1 MSISRRPSIAALGCV
16 LSIVVAAPAS
26 AVDINDTRM
35 LADPAMSADHIAF
48 AYADDLWVANTDGSG
63 VRRLTSHPGVEARP
77 RFSADGSMIAFS
89 GSYDGNVD
97 VYLVPV
103 EGGVPTRLTWHPGA
117 DLVQGFT
124 PDGAAV
130 LFTSGRDQTM
140 SHPMMSMHTRLFAV
154 PLAGGLPDVIDLPMV
169 FEATYSPD
177 GRYIAYVP
185 MAEAFRQWKNYRG
198 GRTSRIWLYDPTDH
212 GVEQIPQ
219 PAERCNDI
227 DPMWIVDTIYFV
239 SDRAGEFNL
248 FAYNTATGNI
258 EQLTDHQDFPI
269 LNASAGGGSII
280 YEQAGYLHV
289 FNPAALTPVKLTVG
303 VAADLIETRPRFV
316 SGNTYIRSATL
327 SPSGA
332 RAVFEFRGEVITVP
346 AEKGDPRNLTLT
358 PGVHERTP
366 MWSPDG
372 SKIAYLSDASGE
384 YQLHIAAQD
393 GKGDVEIHPLE
404 GAGFYSEL
412 QWSPDGT
419 MISYVDNSR
428 SLYWFDFE
436 TGKITKVATDEVY
449 YPNGGPFNAM
459 AHDWSPDSRW
469 LVYAQLT
476 ETNFRRIFVHSLES
490 GESIPV
496 TDGLSDA
503 TNPVFDAG
511 GQYVYF
517 AASTEAG
524 PVIDWFSQAGADM
537 EMKGSLYLAVLPK
550 GVMSPLA
557 KESDEEVVADA
568 EETADEDDKQA
579 AEEDDA
585 PKVVVDAEGLD
596 QRILPMPV
604 QPAFYTGL
612 KAGAAGSLFYLKDPN
627 GAGASPA
634 QTSVCTFNL
643 GKREETTL
651 VVNASR
657 FELNPDGSK
666 VLYQSGEAVF
676 IAGTEAPATPG
687 EGKLATDS
695 IQVRIDPR
703 AEWPQIFN
711 EAWRINRD
719 EFYDPGMHGA
729 DWDAMLSKY
738 AALLPD
744 LTTRNDLNTL
754 IQWMGSELAVGHHF
768 VGGGDSLTDPEPVPG
783 GLLGAD
789 IGIDNG
795 RYRFTRVLGG
805 LNWNPQLRSPLT
817 EPGVDVVEGEYLL
830 EVNGVELRPP
840 TNPYAPF
847 ENTAGKIVEITVG
860 PNADGSGS
868 RTVDVVPV
876 ESEGTLRNLA
886 WVEGNIRRVDEATGG
901 RVAYVHVPDTSTFGH
916 AAFKRYFF
924 PQTSKDAVIIDDR
937 HNMGGS
943 IADYYIDIL
952 RRPYLSHWALRY
964 GKPITTPHAAIFG
977 PKVMLIDETS
987 SSGGDM
993 LPWMFHKLQI
1003 GPLVGRRT
1011 WGGLVGNLGFPVLMD
1026 GGTVSAPNLAI
1037 WVEEGFVVENVGVPP
1052 DIEVE
1057 MLPADVIGGRD
1068 PQLEKAIEVILEML
1082 EADPPEEPKMPPYP
1096 IRVRR

>member
-1 MSISRRPSIAALGCV
+1 MSIIRRASFVALGLA
-16 LSIVVAAPAS
+16 LSLAVAAPAT
-26 AVDINDTRM
+26 AVDITDTRM

-63 VRRLTSHPGVEARP
+63 VRRLTSHPGVESRP
-77 RFSADGSMIAFS
+77 RFSPDGSTIAFS

-97 VYLVPV
+97 VYTVAAV
-103 EGGVPTRLTWHPGA
+103 GGVPTRLTWHPGA

-130 LFTSGRDQTM
+130 LFTSGRDQTI
-140 SHPMMSMHTRLFAV
+140 SHPMMSVHTRLFAV
-154 PLAGGLPDVIDLPMV
+154 ALTGGLPAVIELPMV

-177 GRYIAYVP
+177 GNYIAYVP
-185 MAEAFRQWKNYRG
+185 MPEAFRQWKNYRG
-198 GRTSRIWLYDPTDH
+198 GRTARIWIYDPTDH

-219 PAERCNDI
+219 PDDRCNDI
-227 DPMWIVDTIYFV
+227 DPMWIGGIIYFV

-248 FAYNTATGNI
+248 FKYDTGSKRV

-316 SGNTYIRSATL
+316 SGSKYIRSATL

-332 RAVFEFRGEVITVP
+332 RAVFEFRGEIVTVP

-366 MWSPDG
+366 VWSPDG
-372 SKIAYLSDASGE
+372 AKIAYVSDASGE
-384 YQLHIAAQD
+384 YQLHIAARD
-393 GKGDVEIHPLE
+393 GKGDVAVHPLD
-404 GAGFYSEL
+404 GAGFYREL

-419 MISYVDNSR
+419 KISYVDNSR
-428 SLYWFDFE
+428 SLYWLELE
-436 TGKITKVATDEVY
+436 TGEITKVATDEVY
-449 YPNGGPFNAM
+449 YPGDFFGTM
-459 AHDWSPDSRW
+459 VHDWSPDSRW
-469 LVYAQLT
+469 LAYARLT
-476 ETNFRRIFVHSLES
+476 ETNFRRVFVYSLES

-503 TNPVFDAG
+503 SQPVFDGG
-511 GQYVYF
+511 GQYLYF
-517 AASTEAG
+517 FASTEAG
-524 PVIDWFSQAGADM
+524 PVIDWFSQASADM
-537 EMKGSLYLAVLPK
+537 VMKGSLYLAVLPK

-568 EETADEDDKQA
+568 GETPAGDDEQT
-579 AEEDDA
+579 AEKDDA

-612 KAGAAGSLFYLKDPN
+612 EAGAAGSLFYLKNSN
-627 GAGASPA
+627 GMSSGPA
-634 QTSVCTFNL
+634 QTSLCTFNL
-643 GKREETTL
+643 EKREETTL
-651 VVNASR
+651 VESASSFTLNA
-657 FELNPDGSK
+657 DGGK
-666 VLYQSGEAVF
+666 VLYRSGEATF
-676 IAGTEAPATPG
+676 IAGTQAPVKPG
-687 EGKLATDS
+687 EGKLATDA
-695 IQVRIDPR
+695 IQVRIEPR
-703 AEWPQIFN
+703 AEWPQILT

-744 LTTRNDLNTL
+744 LTTRNDLNAL
-754 IQWMGSELAVGHHF
+754 IRWMGSELAVGHHF
-768 VGGGDSLTDPEPVPG
+768 AGGGDSLDDPEPVPG

-789 IGIDNG
+789 IEVDNG
-795 RYRFTRVLGG
+795 RYRFTRILGG

-817 EPGVDVVEGEYLL
+817 EPGVDVAEGEFLL

-860 PNADGSGS
+860 SNPDGNDS
-868 RTVDVVPV
+868 RTVAVVPI
-876 ESEGTLRNLA
+876 ESENTLRYLA

-901 RVAYVHVPDTSTFGH
+901 RVAYVQVPDTGTFGH
-916 AAFKRYFF
+916 MAFKRYFF

-964 GKPITTPHAAIFG
+964 GKPITSPHAAIFG

-993 LPWMFHKLQI
+993 LPWMFSKLQI

-1011 WGGLVGNLGFPVLMD
+1011 WGGLVGNLGFPTLMD
-1026 GGTVSAPNLAI
+1026 GGMVSAPNLAI
-1037 WVEEGFVVENVGVPP
+1037 WVEDGFVVENVGVPP

-1057 MLPADVIGGRD
+1057 MLPADVIAGRD

-1082 EADPPEEPKMPPYP
+1082 EADPPKEPEMPPYP
-1096 IRVRR
+1096 VRVRQ